1 MIPSLIGIF
10 NNPDLISFFIFYP
23 GNNQDNNLRC
33 KMKKIEK
40 IKNNED
46 RPSYFHLYMVP
57 QRGMRVYPGNAVS
70 RESKRVVELWNC
82 GIGKA

>member
-1 MIPSLIGIF
+1 
-10 NNPDLISFFIFYP
+10 
-23 GNNQDNNLRC
+23 
-33 KMKKIEK
+33 MKKIEK